1 MTRSELSPELT
12 RLVTD
17 HAGRIISCKRS
28 EAGASRITWLIGTT
42 KRRCVL
48 RQDPGDGPV
57 AGTPLTLSRE
67 ASVFQALAHTSVKI
81 PELLATT
88 DEAILMDM
96 ALGSPDL
103 GGLDE
108 EGVSSV
114 MNSYID
120 ALAELHKQE
129 IDDRFAALSP
139 PETPQDAATTN
150 IRLWAKILET
160 KVQRPSA
167 LAAYATRWLLQR
179 APADAEKLALCHG
192 DVGPGNFMHDGSAVT
207 ALLDWE
213 FVHVGDPMDDLAS
226 LAFRAHHL
234 GGSVGDFFSQL
245 DRWAEKTGLPVS
257 LRRIA
262 YYRISVMYIWL
273 VSCLAALDNGARHLN
288 RFTYLNLITLINIIM
303 PRAMMEYDGLT
314 PPTTPVN
321 LVPVNNDLTESLDA
335 LADLIELNWT
345 DSDPGRRTVSPM
357 ASQVAEQ
364 ARLRP
369 DILDQNACAVAD
381 LTGEL
386 DSDYEQVLQSWLS
399 KNTVDEE
406 TILGLLYDN
415 GQRCA
420 APHATLAS
428 IIKKPF
434 LSLDDDSQFS

>member
-1 MTRSELSPELT
+1 
-12 RLVTD
+12 
-17 HAGRIISCKRS
+17 
-28 EAGASRITWLIGTT
+28 
-42 KRRCVL
+42 
-48 RQDPGDGPV
+48 
-57 AGTPLTLSRE
+57 
-67 ASVFQALAHTSVKI
+67 
-81 PELLATT
+81 
-88 DEAILMDM
+88 
-96 ALGSPDL
+96 
-103 GGLDE
+103 
-108 EGVSSV
+108 
-114 MNSYID
+114 
-120 ALAELHKQE
+120 
-129 IDDRFAALSP
+129 
-139 PETPQDAATTN
+139 
-150 IRLWAKILET
+150 
-160 KVQRPSA
+160 
-167 LAAYATRWLLQR
+167 
-179 APADAEKLALCHG
+179 
-192 DVGPGNFMHDGSAVT
+192 
-207 ALLDWE
+207 
-213 FVHVGDPMDDLAS
+213 
-226 LAFRAHHL
+226 
-234 GGSVGDFFSQL
+234 
-245 DRWAEKTGLPVS
+245 
-257 LRRIA
+257 
-262 YYRISVMYIWL
+262 MYIWL

-434 LSLDDDSQFS
+434 LSLDDDS